1 MDNNP
6 NIKRKM
12 NNSRGRPP
20 QKTGLVN
27 DLKTF
32 ARIVILLEE
41 IKEADK
47 KQLLPIKCNIL

>member
-1 MDNNP
+1 M
-6 NIKRKM
+6 KRKM

-32 ARIVILLEE
+32 ARIGILLEE

-47 KQLLPIKCNIL
+47 K

>member
-32 ARIVILLEE
+32 ARIGILLEK

-47 KQLLPIKCNIL
+47 K